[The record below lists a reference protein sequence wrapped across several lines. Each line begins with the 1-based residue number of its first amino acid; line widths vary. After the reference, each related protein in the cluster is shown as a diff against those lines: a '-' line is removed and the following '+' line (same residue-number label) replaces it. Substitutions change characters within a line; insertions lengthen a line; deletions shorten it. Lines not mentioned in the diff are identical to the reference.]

1 MDASERKAIEIK
13 EQVPQLFQNHL
24 ICAGSSIDGLSACS
38 GDSGGPLMAKNHNK
52 KQWIQIALV
61 HGKIG
66 TCEDSD
72 YPASFVRLDDPKV
85 FAFIS
90 SNTETYSTT
99 SEAPTSTSNLKN
111 FKGNDFT
118 TQNSKKYL
126 ITIEPVSSLNS
137 NKDMMVDS
145 GTLFV

>member
-13 EQVPQLFQNHL
+13 LQVPQLFQNHL
-24 ICAGSSIDGLSACS
+24 ICAGSLIDGLSACS
-38 GDSGGPLMAKNHNK
+38 GDSGGPLMAKNHNT

-66 TCEDSD
+66 TCEDPD

-90 SNTETYSTT
+90 SNTETYS
-99 SEAPTSTSNLKN
+99 EAPTSTLNLKN
-111 FKGNDFT
+111 FKGNDHNT
-118 TQNSKKYL
+118 K
-126 ITIEPVSSLNS
+126 
-137 NKDMMVDS
+137 
-145 GTLFV
+145 